1 MILKKLSILNYK
13 NILQAEVAFSPK
25 MNCFF
30 GNNGMGKTNL
40 LDVVHYLSFCKSH
53 INTPDTQIINND
65 QDMCVIQGA
74 YDYEGRTEEI
84 FCAIRRRQRK
94 QFKRNKKE
102 YDKLSEHIGLLPLV
116 MVSPADSDLI
126 RGGSDERRR
135 FLDLIISQ
143 QDKQYLH
150 ALIQYNKALLQR
162 NVLLKNQSMDA
173 SLYEVL
179 EMQMGIYG
187 RMVFEKRQLLVESFI
202 PIFNEYYQTICR
214 STERVGLRYISQ
226 LEEKDLSES
235 LAANRERDRILG
247 YTSNGIHKD
256 ELEMTLDEN
265 LIRRVG
271 SQGQNKTYLIAL
283 KLAQFAFLA
292 QKGNTTPILLLDD
305 IFDKL
310 DASRVAEIIKLVSG
324 DGFGQIFITDTNRKY
339 LDEMRDFFEDNTEL
353 YEKILEIRVER
364 AWKEVLGPMVMQYTR
379 NIYVRDH
386 ILYVSLTSAV
396 LRSELTLCR
405 ERLVKSLNE
414 YAGATV
420 IHDIIIR

>member
-40 LDVVHYLSFCKSH
+40 LDVIHYLSFCKSH
-53 INTPDTQIINND
+53 INTPDSQIINND
-65 QDMCVIQGA
+65 Q
-74 YDYEGRTEEI
+74 
-84 FCAIRRRQRK
+84 
-94 QFKRNKKE
+94 
-102 YDKLSEHIGLLPLV
+102 
-116 MVSPADSDLI
+116 DLI

-162 NVLLKNQSMDA
+162 NILLKNQNTDT

-179 EMQMGIYG
+179 EMQLDMYG

-214 STERVGLRYISQ
+214 STEQVGLGYISQ
-226 LEEKDLSES
+226 LADRNLAES

-247 YTSNGIHKD
+247 YTSNGVHKD
-256 ELEMTLDEN
+256 ELEMTLNEQ
-265 LIRRVG
+265 LIRRAG

-283 KLAQFAFLA
+283 KLAQFAFLTR
-292 QKGNTTPILLLDD
+292 KGQTTPILLLDD

-310 DASRVAEIIKLVSG
+310 DAARVAEIIKLVSG
-324 DGFGQIFITDTNRKY
+324 DSFGQIFITDTNRKY
-339 LDEMRDFFEDNTEL
+339 LDE
-353 YEKILEIRVER
+353 ILQAMNHDYALFRVEQG
-364 AWKEVLGPMVMQYTR
+364 EVQPMEDQP
-379 NIYVRDH
+379 
-386 ILYVSLTSAV
+386 
-396 LRSELTLCR
+396 
-405 ERLVKSLNE
+405 
-414 YAGATV
+414 
-420 IHDIIIR
+420 

>member
-1 MILKKLSILNYK
+1 MILEKLSILNYK
-13 NILQAEVAFSPK
+13 NILQSEVAFSPK

-40 LDVVHYLSFCKSH
+40 LDVIYYLSFCKSH
-53 INTPDTQIINND
+53 INTPDSQIINND
-65 QDMCVIQGA
+65 QDMCVIQGE
-74 YDYEGRTEEI
+74 YDYEGRKEEI

-150 ALIQYNKALLQR
+150 ALIRYNKALLQQ
-162 NVLLKNQSMDA
+162 NILLKNQNMDD

-179 EMQMGIYG
+179 EMQLGMYG
-187 RMVFEKRQLLVESFI
+187 RMVFEKRQLLVEGLT
-202 PIFNEYYQTICR
+202 PVFNEYYQTICG
-214 STERVGLRYISQ
+214 SSEQVGLRYISQ
-226 LEEKDLSES
+226 LEDSDLPDL

-247 YTSNGIHKD
+247 YTSNGVHKD
-256 ELEMTLDEN
+256 ELEMTLN
-265 LIRRVG
+265 GSLIRRVG

-283 KLAQFAFLA
+283 KLAQFAFLSQRGQA
-292 QKGNTTPILLLDD
+292 TPILLLDD

-310 DASRVAEIIKLVSG
+310 DAARVAEIIKLVS
-324 DGFGQIFITDTNRKY
+324 DDSFGQIFITDTNRKY
-339 LDEMRDFFEDNTEL
+339 LDEILLAMNHDYALFKVEQGTVQPMED
-353 YEKILEIRVER
+353 
-364 AWKEVLGPMVMQYTR
+364 KE
-379 NIYVRDH
+379 
-386 ILYVSLTSAV
+386 
-396 LRSELTLCR
+396 
-405 ERLVKSLNE
+405 
-414 YAGATV
+414 
-420 IHDIIIR
+420 